1 MRKRKNAELRKPEI
15 LEHFYQVIIQE
26 LEIFLRESII

>member
-26 LEIFLRESII
+26 GI